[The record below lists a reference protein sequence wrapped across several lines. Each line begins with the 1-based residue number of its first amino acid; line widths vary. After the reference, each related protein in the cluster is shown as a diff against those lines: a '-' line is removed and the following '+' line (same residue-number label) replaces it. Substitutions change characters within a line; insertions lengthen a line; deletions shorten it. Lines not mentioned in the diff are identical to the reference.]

1 MLGGLGLKELLL
13 VALVVI
19 VLFGS
24 KRIPALVGS
33 FGSSIRAFKRNVRG
47 DEG

>member
-1 MLGGLGLKELLL
+1 MLYGLGLRELLL
-13 VALVVI
+13 IVLVAI

-33 FGSSIRAFKRNVRG
+33 FGSSIRAFKRNLRDDG
-47 DEG
+47 

>member
-1 MLGGLGLKELLL
+1 MLGLGLRELLFVIL
-13 VALVVI
+13 VAI

-33 FGSSIRAFKRNVRG
+33 FGTSIRAFKRNVRG
-47 DEG
+47 DDG